1 MDDVLQWLLNYCLK
15 NKIGIIYDNNLPP
28 TAPSDSYCN
37 PRLVIFNDN
46 YKNVNEKP
54 FMLAH
59 EIGHVVE
66 GNSEY
71 YHLAYLGIEKG
82 EFSANRFAINLLALY
97 CFENDIWYETY
108 YDFAK
113 SFGIP
118 KDKYYILE
126 LVFNSFSLACS
137 STVTLN
143 LV

>member
-1 MDDVLQWLLNYCLK
+1 MNKVITWLMNYCMK
-15 NKIGIIYDNNLPP
+15 HDIGVIYQTNLPEN
-28 TAPSDSYCN
+28 APSDSWHN
-37 PRLVIFNDN
+37 PKLIIFNAN
-46 YKNVNEKP
+46 YYKKDERP

-66 GNSEY
+66 EVPEFY
-71 YHLAYLGIEKG
+71 KLAHLGIEKG

-126 LVFNSFSLACS
+126 LVFNSFSL
-137 STVTLN
+137 T
-143 LV
+143 